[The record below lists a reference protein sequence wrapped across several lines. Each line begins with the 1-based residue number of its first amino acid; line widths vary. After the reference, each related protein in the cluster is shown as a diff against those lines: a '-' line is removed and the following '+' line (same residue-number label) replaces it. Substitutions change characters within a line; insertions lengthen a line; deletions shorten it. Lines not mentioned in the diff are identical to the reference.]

1 MVPISFAY
9 LARFTKGLGCDF
21 KLSWHE
27 QICKLCK
34 VGMIW
39 GDHQS
44 PSCYYIV
51 HTAHYDY
58 YRAISRYVIPTWKK
72 REPVVK
78 FSLLTEWMC
87 RGKANSECKRKNITR
102 KNTWNFIF
110 KNILKFLPILELSMY
125 LKWRLKN
132 HLKKCDS
139 KPFTNPHFPCRKILK
154 KVTGK
159 ALCIGMIAYN
169 LTKSIGKVASNLYT
183 QKVKTVQNEMICF

>member
-51 HTAHYDY
+51 HTAHRLVTMTTIELYLGMWY
-58 YRAISRYVIPTWKK
+58 LLRKK
-72 REPVVK
+72 E
-78 FSLLTEWMC
+78 S
-87 RGKANSECKRKNITR
+87 
-102 KNTWNFIF
+102 
-110 KNILKFLPILELSMY
+110 
-125 LKWRLKN
+125 
-132 HLKKCDS
+132 
-139 KPFTNPHFPCRKILK
+139 
-154 KVTGK
+154 
-159 ALCIGMIAYN
+159 
-169 LTKSIGKVASNLYT
+169 
-183 QKVKTVQNEMICF
+183 Q